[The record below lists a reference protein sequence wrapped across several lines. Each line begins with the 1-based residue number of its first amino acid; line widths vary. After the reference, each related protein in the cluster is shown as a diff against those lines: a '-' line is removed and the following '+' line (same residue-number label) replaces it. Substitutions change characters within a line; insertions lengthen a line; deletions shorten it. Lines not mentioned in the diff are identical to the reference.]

1 MNYTNEYR
9 REEAGAANGEFLYNR
24 TVKSA
29 YADALKDKMNRK
41 QAIGLQD
48 IGKASFTDGGETDNY
63 DVDKE
68 NNSAYEMFKKNL
80 DVPIDHHEDED
91 DDYEDDEL
99 YLEEAGEE
107 SDGYSDEDYTD
118 EANKSF
124 IDDSDSDDYDLEG
137 ESEFEGR
144 WEYPDETKRFPWGKC
159 VSYGALFFMLYFL
172 GYFLITSR
180 GNNSDSHLSG
190 APSPPGKSFAS
201 LQKQV
206 NHLYSELS
214 NRDEKQSSELD
225 RTIKVIISQFEKN
238 IKRLLPL
245 NLVNFEK
252 DINSL
257 TKQIQTISTS
267 VSELQRQNHKFTV
280 ENVTQ
285 WQDQLV
291 KQLDIHLPQEIPVV
305 INNSSSLLII
315 PELHNYLSS
324 LISDVIGSSGIVAT
338 GGVDKPWEYD
348 LNHYVKEILSNELQY
363 IDKDYFIQEINRR
376 LQSNKQEIWQ
386 EIAVKLESQQQQQQ
400 QQQQHIQKDYSKAPQ
415 QYSSILM
422 KRLIHQIYNSNQ
434 HQWEDDLDFA
444 TYAQGTKLLN
454 HLTSPTWKQGN
465 GVQPI
470 ELLTDSK
477 QSSSTYWQ
485 CENEPGCSWA
495 VRFKTPLYLTKIS
508 YLHGR
513 FTNNLHIMN
522 SAPKVISLY
531 VKLSQTKDVKA
542 LQSLANQYGF
552 GQPHKRDQN
561 YIKVAKFEYR
571 LTDSRIRQQIAL
583 PSWYIQL
590 KPLIRSI
597 VFQVDENY
605 GSRKFT
611 SLRKFIIN
619 AVTPQDLQIIENNEF
634 PVLLGDVP
642 EYGVAQNTNEG
653 KRKALSSTPPY
664 ASPSTISAKFLPAS
678 NVPSFGQDELDQ

>member
-1 MNYTNEYR
+1 MNHTNEYR
-9 REEAGAANGEFLYNR
+9 REEVGAANEQFLYNK
-24 TVKSA
+24 TVKSV
-29 YADALKDKMNRK
+29 YADALKDKMNRE
-41 QAIGLQD
+41 QTIGPHD
-48 IGKASFTDGGETDNY
+48 IRKRSFADGSETDKC
-63 DVDKE
+63 DVGKE
-68 NNSAYEMFKKNL
+68 NDSTYEVFKKNL
-80 DVPIDHHEDED
+80 GVPIDHHDYGD
-91 DDYEDDEL
+91 DDYDDDDDLYSED
-99 YLEEAGEE
+99 
-107 SDGYSDEDYTD
+107 DGYSDEDYTD
-118 EANKSF
+118 EADKSF
-124 IDDSDSDDYDLEG
+124 IEESDSNDYDLEG
-137 ESEFEGR
+137 DSEFEEN
-144 WEYPDETKRFPWGKC
+144 WEGPDGSRGLQWGKYIF
-159 VSYGALFFMLYFL
+159 YGAFFLILYFL
-172 GYFLITSR
+172 GYFLITSMK
-180 GNNSDSHLSG
+180 NNGDDGPKLG
-190 APSPPGKSFAS
+190 ATSSSGKSFAN

-225 RTIKVIISQFEKN
+225 KTIKVIISQFEKN
-238 IKRLLPL
+238 IKKLLPS
-245 NLVNFEK
+245 NLVNFEN

-257 TKQIQTISTS
+257 TKQVQTISTS
-267 VSELQRQNHKFTV
+267 MSHLQRQNYGFTV

-285 WQDQLV
+285 WQDQLI
-291 KQLDIHLPQEIPVV
+291 KQLDSHLPQEIPVV
-305 INNSSSLLII
+305 IDNSSSLLII
-315 PELHNYLSS
+315 PELHNYLSV
-324 LISDVIGSSGIVAT
+324 LISDVIESPGIITT
-338 GGVDKPWEYD
+338 GGDKNPWEYD

-363 IDKDYFIQEINRR
+363 IDKDYFIREMNTR

-386 EIAVKLESQQQQQQ
+386 EIANKLESQQQQHVQQ
-400 QQQQHIQKDYSKAPQ
+400 DYSKAPQ

-422 KRLIHQIYNSNQ
+422 KRLINQIYNSNQ

-444 TYAQGTKLLN
+444 TYVQGTKLLN

-495 VRFKTPLYLTKIS
+495 IRFKTPLYLTKIS
-508 YLHGR
+508 YIHGR

-531 VKLSQTKDVKA
+531 VKLSQIKETKG
-542 LQSLANQYGF
+542 LRSLAGQYGF

-561 YIKVAKFEYR
+561 YINIAKFEYR
-571 LTDSRIRQQIAL
+571 LTDTRIRQQISL
-583 PSWYIQL
+583 PPWFIQL

-605 GSRKFT
+605 GNQKFT

-619 AVTPQDLQIIENNEF
+619 GVTPQDLQIIENNEF

-642 EYGVAQNTNEG
+642 EYGVVQNNNKG
-653 KRKALSSTPPY
+653 KRKALPSTPPY
-664 ASPSTISAKFLPAS
+664 ASPSMISSRFHPAS
-678 NVPSFGQDELDQ
+678 SVPSFGQDELDQ